1 MPIDS
6 IPSRFLEQARIRPD
20 APAYYVR
27 KDGGWLPT
35 SWRDYVS
42 ETRKAARAL
51 KTLGVKSGG
60 SVCILGFNRPEWVIT
75 DIATML
81 IGGAPAGIYTTCS
94 PTEVAYIVN
103 HAEAK
108 VIIVEDAEQLDK
120 IRAEKSNLSKLK
132 FVVLMRGTAKP
143 SEEWVLTWDEFLAQA
158 DGTPDKAIEDAVQ
171 KLDPEGVA
179 TLIYTSGT
187 TGPPK
192 GVMLSHENIA
202 WTSKIAEGLVSLR
215 SDDCSL
221 SYLPLSHIAEQMFS
235 IHGPITAGCAVY
247 FAESIDKV
255 PDNVKEVQP
264 TVFFGV
270 PRIWEKFYAGVNNKL
285 ADATGVKAKLVT
297 WAQSV
302 GQRAIEVK
310 NRGQVPSGMLAVEYA
325 LATKLIFSK
334 LKPAL
339 GLGRARVCVSGAAP
353 IAPEILQFFAGLD
366 IVVHEVYGQS
376 EDCGPTSFNLPGR
389 TRYGT
394 VGPAVP
400 GVEVKIADD
409 GEICVRG
416 KNVFKGYYKD
426 KETTDETLIDGWLH
440 SGDLGAF
447 DSEGFL
453 SITGRKKDIIITA
466 GGKNITPK
474 NIESSLK
481 NIDVVGEAV
490 LVGDRRKFISALISL
505 DPDAIEK
512 WASERGLAVDGIH
525 TNEALRAHIQEGV
538 NKVNELYARVESV
551 RKFAVLPRPLSIEG
565 GELTPTLKVKRK
577 IVYENFAEIIEDIY
591 AE

>member
-1 MPIDS
+1 
-6 IPSRFLEQARIRPD
+6 
-20 APAYYVR
+20 
-27 KDGGWLPT
+27 
-35 SWRDYVS
+35 
-42 ETRKAARAL
+42 
-51 KTLGVKSGG
+51 
-60 SVCILGFNRPEWVIT
+60 
-75 DIATML
+75 
-81 IGGAPAGIYTTCS
+81 
-94 PTEVAYIVN
+94 
-103 HAEAK
+103 
-108 VIIVEDAEQLDK
+108 
-120 IRAEKSNLSKLK
+120 
-132 FVVLMRGTAKP
+132 
-143 SEEWVLTWDEFLAQA
+143 
-158 DGTPDKAIEDAVQ
+158 
-171 KLDPEGVA
+171 
-179 TLIYTSGT
+179 
-187 TGPPK
+187 
-192 GVMLSHENIA
+192 MLSHENIA

-366 IVVHEVYGQS
+366 IVVHEVYGQWKTGQHRLTPRANS
-376 EDCGPTSFNLPGR
+376 IW
-389 TRYGT
+389 T

-426 KETTDETLIDGWLH
+426 KETTDETL
-440 SGDLGAF
+440 
-447 DSEGFL
+447 
-453 SITGRKKDIIITA
+453 TTA
-466 GGKNITPK
+466 GSI
-474 NIESSLK
+474 
-481 NIDVVGEAV
+481 
-490 LVGDRRKFISALISL
+490 
-505 DPDAIEK
+505 
-512 WASERGLAVDGIH
+512 
-525 TNEALRAHIQEGV
+525 RA
-538 NKVNELYARVESV
+538 
-551 RKFAVLPRPLSIEG
+551 
-565 GELTPTLKVKRK
+565 T
-577 IVYENFAEIIEDIY
+577 
-591 AE
+591 

>member
-1 MPIDS
+1 MPIES

-81 IGGAPAGIYTTCS
+81 LGGAPAGIYTTCS

-108 VIIVEDAEQLDK
+108 VIIVEDEEQLDK
-120 IRAEKSNLSKLK
+120 IRAEKSNLPKLK

-158 DGTPDKAIEDAVQ
+158 DGTPDKAVEDAVQ

-285 ADATGVKAKLVT
+285 AEATGVKAKLVT

-525 TNEALRAHIQEGV
+525 TNEALRAHIQDGV

>member
-325 LATKLIFSK
+325 LAT
-334 LKPAL
+334 
-339 GLGRARVCVSGAAP
+339 
-353 IAPEILQFFAGLD
+353 
-366 IVVHEVYGQS
+366 
-376 EDCGPTSFNLPGR
+376 N
-389 TRYGT
+389 
-394 VGPAVP
+394 
-400 GVEVKIADD
+400 
-409 GEICVRG
+409 
-416 KNVFKGYYKD
+416 
-426 KETTDETLIDGWLH
+426 
-440 SGDLGAF
+440 
-447 DSEGFL
+447 
-453 SITGRKKDIIITA
+453 
-466 GGKNITPK
+466 
-474 NIESSLK
+474 
-481 NIDVVGEAV
+481 
-490 LVGDRRKFISALISL
+490 
-505 DPDAIEK
+505 
-512 WASERGLAVDGIH
+512 
-525 TNEALRAHIQEGV
+525 
-538 NKVNELYARVESV
+538 
-551 RKFAVLPRPLSIEG
+551 
-565 GELTPTLKVKRK
+565 
-577 IVYENFAEIIEDIY
+577 
-591 AE
+591 

>member
-1 MPIDS
+1 
-6 IPSRFLEQARIRPD
+6 
-20 APAYYVR
+20 
-27 KDGGWLPT
+27 
-35 SWRDYVS
+35 
-42 ETRKAARAL
+42 
-51 KTLGVKSGG
+51 
-60 SVCILGFNRPEWVIT
+60 
-75 DIATML
+75 
-81 IGGAPAGIYTTCS
+81 
-94 PTEVAYIVN
+94 
-103 HAEAK
+103 
-108 VIIVEDAEQLDK
+108 
-120 IRAEKSNLSKLK
+120 
-132 FVVLMRGTAKP
+132 MRGTAKP

>member
-108 VIIVEDAEQLDK
+108 VIVVEDEEQLDK
-120 IRAEKSNLSKLK
+120 IRAEKTNLSKLK

-158 DGTPDKAIEDAVQ
+158 DGTPDKAVEDAVQ

-339 GLGRARVCVSGAAP
+339 GLGRARVCVKWCRS
-353 IAPEILQFFAGLD
+353 
-366 IVVHEVYGQS
+366 
-376 EDCGPTSFNLPGR
+376 NR
-389 TRYGT
+389 TRDSS
-394 VGPAVP
+394 VLRRA
-400 GVEVKIADD
+400 
-409 GEICVRG
+409 
-416 KNVFKGYYKD
+416 GY
-426 KETTDETLIDGWLH
+426 
-440 SGDLGAF
+440 
-447 DSEGFL
+447 
-453 SITGRKKDIIITA
+453 RC
-466 GGKNITPK
+466 P
-474 NIESSLK
+474 
-481 NIDVVGEAV
+481 
-490 LVGDRRKFISALISL
+490 
-505 DPDAIEK
+505 
-512 WASERGLAVDGIH
+512 
-525 TNEALRAHIQEGV
+525 
-538 NKVNELYARVESV
+538 
-551 RKFAVLPRPLSIEG
+551 
-565 GELTPTLKVKRK
+565 
-577 IVYENFAEIIEDIY
+577 
-591 AE
+591 